1 MNIRDKIYEYL
12 DDTNNKMGT
21 MDELLKAFEIP
32 SDQRNEF
39 KRIINKMEDE
49 GYLFRTNKDRLG
61 TARRLGLIEGRVQGN
76 PKGFAFLIPDES
88 TQEEQEDVFIRPGG
102 LKGAL
107 HGDRVAVR
115 IVQDEPDYIADENE
129 RRTGEV
135 VKILTRANNKLIGTY
150 QKSQKFGFVVPLE
163 NKISSDVFVLLQDSM
178 DAKTGQLVEVQ
189 ITKWGDGEKS
199 PEGKILDVLGFEDE
213 KGVDVLAIIKKYGL
227 PYVFPDEVIKE
238 ANAISEDIRPEEI
251 ARREDLR
258 DEVTFT
264 IDGADARDFDDA
276 VSIKKMD
283 NGNYE
288 LGVHIADVSFYVREG
303 TALDEE
309 ALDRGTSVYFP
320 DRVIP
325 MLPEKLSNGVCSL
338 MPDVDRLA
346 MSVFMEIDKYGK
358 VVNHRIYESVIKS
371 SARLIY
377 DDVSD
382 FLENDAPEAKKK
394 FEELGIADDL
404 KYMQHLAEI
413 LNEKR
418 IKRGSIGFDFPE
430 SQINVDENG
439 KPIEIKE
446 LERRV
451 GNRLIEEFMI
461 VTNETV
467 AENIF
472 WTETPFLYRI
482 HEEPDEEKIES
493 FKKFLNTMG
502 YKLRSG
508 ADGIEPRH
516 LQELL
521 NDIKG
526 KKEEPIISR
535 IMLRSLKKAKY
546 SVVEEGHFGLA
557 SEYYSHFTS
566 PIRRYPDLQIH
577 RILREFLNSRL
588 DSEQLKHYE
597 RLLPSVAQSTS
608 LAERRADD
616 AERESDDLK
625 KAEYMADRIGQ
636 EFVGVVSSVISS
648 GLFVELENTIE
659 GFIPIHS
666 IDYDYYHYNDEM
678 HQLVGENTRKI
689 IKLGDRMRIKVV
701 SAVPSTRKIDF
712 ALLEN
717 LSERRTDEENHHEIE

>member
-12 DDTNNKMGT
+12 DDTNNKMGN

-32 SDQRNEF
+32 ADQRNEF
-39 KRIINKMEDE
+39 KRIINKMEND
-49 GYLFRTNKDRLG
+49 GYLFRTNKDKLG

-76 PKGFAFLIPDES
+76 AKGFAFLIPDES
-88 TQEEQEDVFIRPGG
+88 AAEHQEDVFISPDG
-102 LKGAL
+102 LNGAL
-107 HGDRVAVR
+107 HGDRVAVK
-115 IVQDEPDYIADENE
+115 IVEEPNRMAEEND

-135 VKILTRANNKLIGTY
+135 VKILTRANNKIVGVY
-150 QKSQKFGFVVPLE
+150 QKSQKFGFVLPIE
-163 NKISSDVFVLLQDSM
+163 KKISSDIFVLLQDSM
-178 DAKTGQLVEVQ
+178 DAQTGQMVEVQ
-189 ITKWGDGEKS
+189 VTKWGDKDRS
-199 PEGKILDVLGFEDE
+199 PEGKVIDVLGYEDE

-227 PYVFPDEVIKE
+227 PYVFPEEVMKE
-238 ANAISEDIRPEEI
+238 AEAITEEIRHEEI

-303 TALDEE
+303 TAIDEE

-338 MPDVDRLA
+338 MPDVERLA
-346 MSVFMEIDKYGK
+346 MSVYMEIDKYGK

-371 SARLIY
+371 AARLIY
-377 DDVSD
+377 DDVSN
-382 FLENDAPEAKKK
+382 FLENDEPEAKKM
-394 FEELGIADDL
+394 FEDLGIADDL
-404 KYMQHLAEI
+404 KYMAHLAEI
-413 LNEKR
+413 LNKKR
-418 IKRGSIGFDFPE
+418 VRRGSIGFDFPE
-430 SQINVDENG
+430 SQITVDDEG
-439 KPIEIKE
+439 KPIAIKE

-472 WTETPFLYRI
+472 WTETPFLYRV
-482 HEEPDEEKIES
+482 HEEPDEEKIEG

-521 NDIKG
+521 DNIKG

-535 IMLRSLKKAKY
+535 LMLRSLKKAKY
-546 SVVEEGHFGLA
+546 SVIEEGHFGLA

-588 DSEQLKHYE
+588 DEDKLKHFE
-597 RLLPSVAQSTS
+597 RILPSVAQSTS
-608 LAERRADD
+608 LTEKRADD
-616 AERESDDLK
+616 AEREVDDLK
-625 KAEYMADRIGQ
+625 KTEYMAERIG
-636 EFVGVVSSVISS
+636 EEYVGVVSSVISS
-648 GLFVELENTIE
+648 GIFVELENTIE

-666 IDYDYYHYNDEM
+666 IDYDYFNFNDEM
-678 HQLVGENTRKI
+678 HQLVGENSRKI

-717 LSERRTDEENHHEIE
+717 LSDRRTDEENHHEIE